1 VGDSAIEVLVVEDNP
16 TDARLLEVMLAR
28 LTAQGFRWRRVD
40 RLSDALTLLNQ
51 RRYDVVLLDLA
62 LPDSCGLDTI
72 RRVRSTAADVPIVVL
87 TGLDDESTGLASLRE
102 GAQDYLLKDEL
113 RPNLL
118 SRALRYAIER
128 QQILDDLCQTSEAL
142 QRQESFLRAIVDA
155 NPNFIF
161 VKDET
166 GRFVLVN
173 EAIATFYNTTPASM
187 LGKTEVDINPN
198 FKQAEQF
205 QREEQAILET
215 LQEKYIAQEPR
226 RSSDG
231 EVRWFQTIKKP
242 LLLPNSSERHLLGV
256 VTDITERQRAESL
269 LWQQAEREQL
279 LSQVTHQIRRS
290 LDLGQI
296 LQTTVQMV
304 RQVLGV
310 DRTAI
315 YRYVELE
322 SDGVGSKATLQLIHN
337 NQDRNPRNPH
347 SQARTQPTPMTELL
361 AIDPNEGDQT
371 AVWNAAFKNSA
382 CFDRLLHLEDQEV
395 WGIDDLTIDSNFAEP
410 DRQAALQLGVL
421 ALLATP
427 ILHGEAIPKTTL
439 SVDASLAGVMVD
451 RRAGD
456 HHQWGFL
463 VISQQ
468 DRPRQWQPWERE
480 FLQQLS
486 GQLAI
491 AIQQAEL
498 YRRLEMA
505 NRKLERLATLDGLT
519 GISNRRSFD
528 EALARE
534 WQRALRQQSSLAI
547 LVGDIDSF
555 KTYNDRYGHLAGD
568 DCLRQ
573 VARAIAQTAKRSSDL
588 AFRYGGEEF
597 AVIAPETHLD
607 GAMIVASNI
616 LESVR
621 ELQIPHAYSPVAPI
635 VTISLGV
642 ASIIPR
648 SNTDP
653 SSLVAAADLALFE
666 AKTRGRNRACSTTGT
681 TLA

>member
-1 VGDSAIEVLVVEDNP
+1 MGDSAIEVLVVEDNP

-40 RLSDALTLLNQ
+40 RLGDALTLLNQ

-62 LPDSCGLDTI
+62 LPDSYGLDTI

-142 QRQESFLRAIVDA
+142 QRQESFLRSIVDA

-173 EAIATFYNTTPASM
+173 EAIATFYNTTPSSM
-187 LGKTEVDINPN
+187 LGKTEADINPN

-296 LQTTVQMV
+296 LQTTVQTV

-322 SDGVGSKATLQLIHN
+322 SDGMGSKAALQLIHS

-347 SQARTQPTPMTELL
+347 SQTRTQPTPMTELL
-361 AIDPNEGDQT
+361 AIDPNEGDET

-382 CFDRLLHLEDQEV
+382 CFDRLLHLEAQEV
-395 WGIDDLTIDSNFAEP
+395 WGIDDLTTDSNFAEP

-463 VISQQ
+463 VISQH
-468 DRPRQWQPWERE
+468 DRPHQWQPWERE

-597 AVIAPETHLD
+597 AVILPETHLD
-607 GAMIVASNI
+607 GAMIVASSI
-616 LESVR
+616 LESIR

-635 VTISLGV
+635 VTISLGA
-642 ASIIPR
+642 ASITPR

-666 AKTRGRNRACSTTGT
+666 AKTRGRNRACSATGT
-681 TLA
+681 TFA

>member
-205 QREEQAILET
+205 QREEQVILET